1 MSKQVKLSRSI
12 TDLSNL
18 SSRANEIESIIDK
31 IQDLGIGHLLDKEFA
46 EKLEAFEEVL
56 NEELE
61 SLQAKAR
68 TIFKAVS

>member
-31 IQDLGIGHLLDKEFA
+31 IQDLSISHFLDKEFS